1 VTHIHLA
8 QALIVRDDRILLVAS
23 SYPNHAEP
31 LWNLPGGRQ
40 RFGELLSDTAERELF
55 EETGLRGVAGELA
68 YINES
73 YDGERH
79 FVAAVFHAGVSDGT
93 PVPAQNDHV
102 ERVEW
107 VPLDAIAGRIVADVV
122 RAPLLAYLGGSLRR
136 RYAGR
141 LVAGISVEWSDDA

>member
-1 VTHIHLA
+1 VTLIQLA
-8 QALIVRDDRILLVAS
+8 QALIVRDDRVLLVAS
-23 SYPNHAEP
+23 SYPNHPEP

-40 RFGELLSDTAERELF
+40 RFGELLSETAERELF

-68 YINES
+68 YLNES

-79 FVAAVFHAGVSDGT
+79 FVAAVFHTNVCDGT
-93 PVPAQNDHV
+93 LRAPQNDHV

-107 VPLDAIAGRIVADVV
+107 VPVNAIARRIVADVV
-122 RAPLLAYLGGSLRR
+122 RAPLLACLSGGLRR

-141 LVAGISVEWSDDA
+141 LVAGISVEWPDEA

>member
-1 VTHIHLA
+1 VTHIQLA
-8 QALIVRDDRILLVAS
+8 QALIVHDDCVLLVAS
-23 SYPNHAEP
+23 SYPNHSEP

-40 RFGELLSDTAERELF
+40 RFGELLSETAERELF

-73 YDGERH
+73 YDGARH
-79 FVAAVFHAGVSDGT
+79 FIAAVFHTSVRGGT
-93 PVPAQNDHV
+93 PRAAQNDHV
-102 ERVEW
+102 EQVEW

-122 RAPLLAYLGGSLRR
+122 RAPLLACLGGGLRR

-141 LVAGISVEWSDDA
+141 LVAGISVEWPDEA

>member
-1 VTHIHLA
+1 MTHIHLA
-8 QALIVRDDRILLVAS
+8 QALAVRDDRILLVAS
-23 SYPNHAEP
+23 RYPNHTEP

-40 RFGELLSDTAERELF
+40 RFGELLGDTAERELF

-73 YDGERH
+73 YDGEKH
-79 FVAAVFHAGVSDGT
+79 FVAAVFHTGVRDGT
-93 PVPAQNDHV
+93 LRAAQNDHV

-122 RAPLLAYLGGSLRR
+122 RAPLLAYLGGGLRR

-141 LVAGISVEWSDDA
+141 LVAGISVEWPDEA

>member
-1 VTHIHLA
+1 VTHIQLA
-8 QALIVRDDRILLVAS
+8 QTLIIRDDRVLLVAS
-23 SYPNHAEP
+23 SYPNHPEP

-40 RFGELLSDTAERELF
+40 RFGELLSETAERELL
-55 EETGLRGVAGELA
+55 EETGLCGVAGELA

-79 FVAAVFHAGVSDGT
+79 FVAAVFHTSVRDGT
-93 PVPAQNDHV
+93 LVVPQNDHV

-107 VPLDAIAGRIVADVV
+107 VPLDAIAGRTIADVV
-122 RAPLLAYLGGSLRR
+122 RAPLLAHLGGGLRR

-141 LVAGISVEWSDDA
+141 LVAGISVEWPDEA

>member
-1 VTHIHLA
+1 MTHIHLA
-8 QALIVRDDRILLVAS
+8 QALIVRDDRVLLVAS
-23 SYPNHAEP
+23 AYQNHAEP

-40 RFGELLSDTAERELF
+40 RFGELLDKTAERELF

-79 FVAAVFHAGVSDGT
+79 FVAAVFHTSVRDGT
-93 PVPAQNDHV
+93 PLAAQDDRV
-102 ERVEW
+102 VRVEW
-107 VPLDAIAGRIVADVV
+107 VPMDAIAGRIVADVV
-122 RAPLLAYLGGSLRR
+122 RAPLLAYLGGGLRR